1 MASSIRAVRP
11 EDIERVCEI
20 AVAAW
25 EPIYAGFRQLLGD
38 TLFALAHHDW
48 RTEKASQVRWACRNE
63 PWHVVVTELDGEV
76 VGFLSYRLDEARS
89 MGEIGN
95 NAVHPGFQ
103 GRGIGAA
110 QCAHALEAFRQQG
123 LRCASVWTGLDDS
136 HAPARAMY
144 QKAGFD
150 RALPGVQYW
159 QEL

>member
-1 MASSIRAVRP
+1 MEPSIRALRA

-25 EPIYAGFRQLLGD
+25 EPIFAGFRELLGEE
-38 TLFALAHHDW
+38 LFGLAHPDW
-48 RTEKASQVRWACRNE
+48 RAEKASQVRWVCRNE
-63 PWHVVVTELDGEV
+63 PWHVVVTEVDGEV
-76 VGFLSYRLDEARS
+76 VGFLSYRFDEQRS

-95 NAVHPGFQ
+95 NAVHPDFQ
-103 GRGIGAA
+103 GRGIGTA
-110 QCAHALEAFRQQG
+110 QCRHALQAFRRQG

-144 QKAGFD
+144 QQVGFD

-159 QEL
+159 QRL